1 MRRLHRAF
9 GIVGQNAPM
18 PDGTTFSAWTSEA
31 YLADGMPLVQG
42 WLKPG
47 AARAIRRLGLWQAAR
62 GVAGHVG
69 EVGIH
74 HGKLFLLL
82 ALLRRAGERAVA
94 IDVFARQDLNPDR
107 SGHGD
112 RAVFEGHA
120 RRFLGGLEGVV
131 IHETDSLLLHGADLA
146 GDSGRFRLWSVDGCH
161 MAGHARSD
169 LELAFDTLAPG
180 GVVVLDDFFHPEWP
194 GVTEAA
200 LGLLADR
207 RDIAPVAHGCN
218 KLFLVHAA
226 DRDATLRFFLD
237 EVLPGCTKAKE
248 VSLRGW
254 DCLWFDHP

>member
-1 MRRLHRAF
+1 
-9 GIVGQNAPM
+9 M
-18 PDGTTFSAWTSEA
+18 PDGTALAPAWSPEA
-31 YLADGMPLVQG
+31 YLADGMPLVHG

-62 GVAGHVG
+62 GIAGHVG
-69 EVGIH
+69 EVGVH

-82 ALLRRAGERAVA
+82 ALLRRPGERAVA
-94 IDVFARQDLNPDR
+94 IDVFGRQELNRDR
-107 SGHGD
+107 SGCGD

-120 RRFLGGLEGVV
+120 RRFLGGLADVV
-131 IHETDSLLLHGADLA
+131 IHEEDSLLLHGADLA
-146 GDSGRFRLWSVDGCH
+146 GDGGRFRLWSVDGCH

-180 GVVVLDDFFHPEWP
+180 GAVLLDDFSHPEWP

-200 LGLLADR
+200 LDFLAAR
-207 RDIAPVAHGCN
+207 RDVAPVALGGN
-218 KLFLVHAA
+218 KLFLCHGA
-226 DRDATLRFFLD
+226 DRDALLRVFL
-237 EVLPGCTKAKE
+237 EEMLPGCTKAKE